1 MMEPFQESNKLH
13 PAYDLAIVYGYIYI
27 RPLNLRDAK
36 LDYAIISKKDI
47 RKLGRRFLSRG
58 LDEDGCVSNFVET
71 E

>member
-1 MMEPFQESNKLH
+1 MEQFQESLKLH

-27 RPLNLRDAK
+27 KPLNLRDAK

-58 LDEDGCVSNFVET
+58 LN
-71 E
+71 